1 MNIQPWRG
9 GYRTTVCI
17 PNTGPKF
24 FANYIFL
31 EPKFHSFLFI
41 LYSPLQSF
49 SLSSYNSTFST
60 FFPLTYPK
68 LDTYV
73 TIGQLSKVS
82 SFFFFAIATPSTRA
96 CPRGEKIGS
105 RRFQEFQHP
114 FFFFSQ
120 HPSALSNVHL
130 KISYEQFGIESIN
143 QSLSKL
149 SFSCC
154 LISTNIFKKSYSVI
168 NNSFAY
174 VRVIMIVEIAREL
187 KTNEIKC
194 KQE

>member
-31 EPKFHSFLFI
+31 EPKFHSSLFI

-82 SFFFFAIATPSTRA
+82 SFFFFFFCYCYALDARVSE
-96 CPRGEKIGS
+96 RGKNWVTTFS
-105 RRFQEFQHP
+105 RISAS

-130 KISYEQFGIESIN
+130 KISYEQFGINRVDQSKSIFE
-143 QSLSKL
+143 QIELFLLFDIYEYFQKIL
-149 SFSCC
+149 FSY
-154 LISTNIFKKSYSVI
+154 K
-168 NNSFAY
+168 
-174 VRVIMIVEIAREL
+174 
-187 KTNEIKC
+187 
-194 KQE
+194 

>member
-31 EPKFHSFLFI
+31 EPKFHSSLFI

-82 SFFFFAIATPSTRA
+82 SFFFFCYCYVLDARVSE
-96 CPRGEKIGS
+96 RGKNWVTTFS
-105 RRFQEFQHP
+105 RISAS
-114 FFFFSQ
+114 FFFSFFLA
-120 HPSALSNVHL
+120 SLRAFKRTFKDIIRAIWDKS
-130 KISYEQFGIESIN
+130 SRSIEIN
-143 QSLSKL
+143 L
-149 SFSCC
+149 
-154 LISTNIFKKSYSVI
+154 
-168 NNSFAY
+168 
-174 VRVIMIVEIAREL
+174 
-187 KTNEIKC
+187 
-194 KQE
+194 

>member
-41 LYSPLQSF
+41 LYSPPQSF

-82 SFFFFAIATPSTRA
+82 SFFFFFFLLLLRPRRA
-96 CPRGEKIGS
+96 RVREGKKLGHDVFKNFSIL
-105 RRFQEFQHP
+105 
-114 FFFFSQ
+114 FFFFF
-120 HPSALSNVHL
+120 LS
-130 KISYEQFGIESIN
+130 IPPRFQTYI
-143 QSLSKL
+143 
-149 SFSCC
+149 
-154 LISTNIFKKSYSVI
+154 
-168 NNSFAY
+168 
-174 VRVIMIVEIAREL
+174 
-187 KTNEIKC
+187 
-194 KQE
+194 